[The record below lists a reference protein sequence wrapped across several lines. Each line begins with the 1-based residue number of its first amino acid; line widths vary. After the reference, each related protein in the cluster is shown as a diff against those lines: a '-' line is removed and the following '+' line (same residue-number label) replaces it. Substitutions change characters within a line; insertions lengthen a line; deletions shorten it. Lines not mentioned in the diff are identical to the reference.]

1 MSKKKVT
8 LTAREFLEGR
18 CQTLADQARQPAVPH
33 TTPNGVKVT
42 QFHYDLANAVYP
54 EGEQQVLCNRNGC
67 DKLGKP
73 RPPLTSYYCDEHYAD
88 GNRKLGRTLA
98 TLQPGTTTGN
108 TGLWLRNRHGWV
120 FHYVADDGGRGDR
133 VTVTRTYRG
142 EPVGEYVM
150 PRCEARAHY
159 RGLRE
164 GGFETFGG
172 DL

>member
-1 MSKKKVT
+1 MPRSNKQQVAA
-8 LTAREFLEGR
+8 TAREFLEGR
-18 CQTLADQARQPAVPH
+18 CQTLADQARTVAVKGGGRVAVPD
-33 TTPNGVKVT
+33 NG
-42 QFHYDLANAVYP
+42 NAHSV
-54 EGEQQVLCNRNGC
+54 VA
-67 DKLGKP
+67 GKP
-73 RPPLTSYYCDEHYAD
+73 
-88 GNRKLGRTLA
+88 LA

-120 FHYVADDGGRGDR
+120 FHYVADDEGRGDR